1 MATIKLQ
8 GNASGSGSVTLTAPN
23 TNSAR
28 TITLPDQ
35 DVDFGNLAGAGNVQ
49 AWANWTGDP
58 TVVLRDSGNVSSVT
72 DLGVGRYRVNYS
84 SSFSNTTYA
93 AVSTAG
99 GNLSDYAAQD
109 NNQDHNSF
117 QGNKLTTSIPV
128 FSVDHDGGEQD
139 DAYNMD
145 LVCVS

>member
-35 DVDFGNLAGAGNVQ
+35 DVVLGGAGSIK
-49 AWANWTGDP
+49 AWVNWTGDP
-58 TVVLRDSGNVSSVT
+58 TVAIRDGGNVSTVT

-84 SSFSNTTYA
+84 SSFSNANYA
-93 AVSTAG
+93 AVSDAG
-99 GNLSDYAAQD
+99 GNVSDYAAQ
-109 NNQDHNSF
+109 NNDADHNSML
-117 QGNKLTTSIPV
+117 GNKLTTSIPV
-128 FSVDHDGGEQD
+128 FSVDHDDGAQD

-145 LVCVS
+145 LMCVS

>member
-35 DVDFGNLAGAGNVQ
+35 DIDFGDLGGAGSVQ
-49 AWANWTGDP
+49 TWVNWGGEGL
-58 TVVLRDSGNVSSVT
+58 VAIRGSGNVSSVT
-72 DLGVGRYRVNYS
+72 DLGTGQYRVNYS
-84 SSFSNTTYA
+84 SSFSNTNYSG
-93 AVSTAG
+93 VSAAG
-99 GNLSDYAAQD
+99 GNLSSYAAQD
-109 NNQDHNSF
+109 NNQDHSSF
-117 QGNKLTTSIPV
+117 QGNKLTGSMPV
-128 FSVDHDGGEQD
+128 FSVDHDGGEVD
-139 DAYNMD
+139 DAFNMD